1 VRDPAP
7 PQVGEVL
14 LGLEAVSRR
23 YDMGA
28 EQIYALRDVSFEIRK
43 GEYVGII
50 GQSGSGKST
59 MLNILG
65 ALDTPT
71 DGTYKLRGSDV
82 RKLSDDELSDLRNR
96 EIGFIFQTFQLL
108 ARTTALENVEL
119 PLVYRGL
126 AAGKRRQMAKRA
138 LERVGLGSRMKH
150 KPNELSGGQRQRVA
164 IARALV
170 TEPSILLA
178 DEPTGNLDSATGREI
193 LALFQE
199 LHAGGN
205 TIILVTHEAG
215 IAAQCPRAIRLSDG
229 RVIDD
234 GPGARV
240 ATAVPASSLPPRLV
254 PEARA

>member
-1 VRDPAP
+1 MSA
-7 PQVGEVL
+7 EVL
-14 LGLEAVSRR
+14 LELDNVSRR

-28 EQIYALRDVSFEIRK
+28 EQIYALRDVSFTIRK

-71 DGTYKLRGSDV
+71 DGRYKLRGKDV
-82 RKLSDDELSDLRNR
+82 RKLSDNELSDLRNR

-119 PLVYRGL
+119 PLVYRGVSPS
-126 AAGKRRQMAKRA
+126 KRRAQAKRA
-138 LERVGLGSRMKH
+138 LERVGLGKRMKH
-150 KPNELSGGQRQRVA
+150 QPNELSGGQRQRVA

-170 TEPSILLA
+170 ADPSILLA
-178 DEPTGNLDSATGREI
+178 DEPTGNLDSSTGREI

-199 LHAGGN
+199 LHAAGN

-234 GPGARV
+234 GPGNRV
-240 ATAVPASSLPPRLV
+240 ATAVPASSLPRVLA
-254 PEARA
+254 PEARV